1 MNFTFLLGNG
11 FDVGLGLQTRYKD
24 FYPYFIKNANK
35 NNIFRLAL
43 EEDSQYEKWSD
54 LEIALGEFTGT
65 VSISDE
71 GRFVKDKI
79 EIDELLKAYLLGEQ
93 NKFIFDKNRLQTTL
107 KEALMQARIGNNER
121 ENELIKTTLNH
132 YAGEYYTYQCIT
144 YNYTDCA
151 DKMWKLFYNTEVGKH
166 HYGGATYGERFGQVL
181 HIHGSLTDGEM
192 IIGVNDET
200 QISNAELAKRR
211 NVKWAMI
218 KPYLN
223 NAIGQNKIQ
232 KAKTIID
239 GSRIICLY
247 GLSIGITDNMWWEY
261 IGEWLKRQST
271 HILIIYNY
279 DPDYMPGHPLTKLT
293 HAENIRNT
301 FLKKTKLKDPER
313 QAVESR
319 IIVYDNMNIFAVE
332 RLLRL

>member
-11 FDVGLGLQTRYKD
+11 FDVGLRLKTRYQD
-24 FYPYFIKNANK
+24 FYPYFIENASK

-43 EEDSQYEKWSD
+43 EEDSNYERWSD
-54 LEIALGEFTGT
+54 LEIALGEFAKK

-71 GRFVKDKI
+71 ERFVEDKI
-79 EIDELLKAYLLGEQ
+79 EIDELLKAYLLDQ
-93 NKFIFDKNRLQTTL
+93 QKKFNLDDNRLRATMT
-107 KEALMQARIGNNER
+107 EALKHVRIGNNER
-121 ENELIKTTLNH
+121 ENALIKSTLNH
-132 YAGEYYTYQCIT
+132 YAGENYVYQCIT
-144 YNYTDCA
+144 FNYTDCV
-151 DKMWKLFYNTEVGKH
+151 DKMWNTLYNTELGKH
-166 HYGGATYGERFGQVL
+166 HYGGAYFGERLGQVL

-200 QISNAELAKRR
+200 QIKNAQLAMSR

-223 NAIGQNKIQ
+223 NDIGQNKIQ

-261 IGEWLKRQST
+261 IGEWLKKHGT
-271 HILIIYNY
+271 HILIIHNY
-279 DPDYMPGHPLTKLT
+279 EPDYMSGHPLIRLRHT
-293 HAENIRNT
+293 ENTRNS
-301 FLKKTKLKDPER
+301 FLNMTKLKNSER
-313 QAVESR
+313 QDVESR
-319 IIVYDNMNIFAVE
+319 IIVYDNMNIFAVDK
-332 RLLRL
+332 